1 MPIEVIVVEQ
11 ADYDAWAQK
20 AQTAGAEE
28 AHKYMTA
35 KLEAKGQLAQQ

>member
-20 AQTAGAEE
+20 AQTAGVEE

-35 KLEAKGQLAQQ
+35 KLEAKGRLAQQ